1 MSTYTK
7 IFLSFPQKF
16 WNDDSQYSL
25 YVDPYTR
32 GHYAIWQNLGLPD
45 FFPDSNITFVTVT
58 DELSYTVV
66 AQPENQT
73 MTEVLEVL
81 GNRYPDIPA
90 PNGFLFPRWT
100 SDPLFRGSY
109 SDWPAGYPRIL
120 HEQMSAPVGPIHFA
134 VEAKSCP
141 YFGLMQGA

>member
-1 MSTYTK
+1 
-7 IFLSFPQKF
+7 
-16 WNDDSQYSL
+16 
-25 YVDPYTR
+25 
-32 GHYAIWQNLGLPD
+32 
-45 FFPDSNITFVTVT
+45 VT

-120 HEQMSAPVGPIHFA
+120 HEQMSAPIGPIHFA

-141 YFGLMQGA
+141 YFGLMQGAYFEGISAANDILQCINGNRDTAVGTFDILLGCEGIVHCSRDLQLYL